1 MVDLLNYIY
10 VNKSFHILK
19 VHFWF
24 LEKIPSQTYIN
35 KEEYYN
41 IIGRIA
47 KRDNNSNITNKW
59 EFKKIL
65 NMYNK

>member
-1 MVDLLNYIY
+1 MDLLNYIC
-10 VNKSFHILK
+10 VNKSFYTLK
-19 VHFWF
+19 VHLWF
-24 LEKIPSQTYIN
+24 HKEIFSQVHIN

-47 KRDNNSNITNKW
+47 ERDDNSNTINKW

-65 NMYNK
+65 NIHNK